1 MVTNQWRIADDYR
14 RGAGLLGMLL
24 AGAASAP
31 VFAQSVQEPI
41 TELSFTAQVR
51 HDGNLDS
58 GSTPGLETSDDRLSL
73 GTAIRLARPFGR
85 HSLSLDGFLGY
96 DFYRR
101 NSQLNSERIGF
112 SADAELDAGFC
123 QLGLKPRINRQ
134 QSNLYDISVIA
145 VPGIGSVRNIETT
158 QVYRGELRCGNELRI
173 RPLVYYE
180 RSYGNNSNILRQV
193 SNYHGETIGGGLS
206 YSNPVLGNFDVSV
219 ERTTTKYPNRPTL
232 GGLSG
237 YRQDQIKLATSREIG
252 AVLTADGFVAFTHVK
267 PENAVAATYNGM
279 SWSLG
284 VTFIPVTDLRLRA
297 NLAQQIDPALGNN
310 ALYSRN
316 RDWGLSATYQLGPR
330 TSVGASFD
338 RSERLYRGAQ
348 PVLGPVLTNDS
359 VNRISG
365 RFDFTP
371 NRRFGIGLEVG
382 HERRNANGTFYDY
395 RNTFVAVN
403 TRFTLGAL

>member
-1 MVTNQWRIADDYR
+1 MATNQWRIADDYR
-14 RGAGLLGMLL
+14 CGASLLGLLL

-31 VFAQSVQEPI
+31 AFAQTVAEPI
-41 TELSFTAQVR
+41 TELSFTAQLR

-58 GSTPGLETSDDRLSL
+58 GSTPGLETSDDRLSI
-73 GTAIRLARPFGR
+73 GAAIRLARPFGR
-85 HSLSLDGFLGY
+85 HSLALDGFLGY

-101 NSQLNSERIGF
+101 NTQLNSERIALSG
-112 SADAELDAGFC
+112 DAEIDAGFC
-123 QLGLKPRINRQ
+123 QLGLKPRVNRQ
-134 QSNLYDISVIA
+134 QSNLYDLAVINT
-145 VPGIGSVRNIETT
+145 PGISSVRNIETT
-158 QVYRGELRCGNELRI
+158 QAYRGELRCGNELRI

-180 RSYGNNSNILRQV
+180 RSYGNNSNVVRKLQ
-193 SNYHGETIGGGLS
+193 NYHGETIGGGLS

-219 ERTTTKYPNRPTL
+219 ERTTTKYPNRPTID
-232 GGLSG
+232 GLTG
-237 YRQDQIKLATSREIG
+237 YRQDQIKLATSRNIG
-252 AVLTADGFVAFTHVK
+252 AVLTADGSIAFTHVK
-267 PENAVAATYNGM
+267 PQNSLASSYNGM

-284 VTFIPVTDLRLRA
+284 LTAVPFTDLQLRA
-297 NLAQQIDPALGNN
+297 NLSQQIDPALSNN

-338 RSERLYRGAQ
+338 RSERSFRGAL
-348 PVLGPVLTNDS
+348 PVFGPLLTNDS

-371 NRRFGIGLEVG
+371 NRRLGIGIEVG

-403 TRFTLGAL
+403 TRFTLGA